1 MWVRP
6 DTVCMYQAERNIDLH
21 QQKKSLQTRNHFSS
35 FLEQGSRQSPGL
47 IRCAVETGSG
57 LSHNWFVAATQMASS
72 TEQRNTETTSST
84 RIAAGLILGLA
95 CFAAVLTGGIFV
107 GQTIG
112 EALSTLQTIAPVQ
125 VDPLR

>member
-1 MWVRP
+1 MPGVIRC
-6 DTVCMYQAERNIDLH
+6 VVE
-21 QQKKSLQTRNHFSS
+21 TRND
-35 FLEQGSRQSPGL
+35 
-47 IRCAVETGSG
+47 
-57 LSHNWFVAATQMASS
+57 LSQNWFIAALQMASR
-72 TEQRNTETTSST
+72 TEQCKAGTTSST

-112 EALSTLQTIAPVQ
+112 EALSTLQTIAPVE

>member
-1 MWVRP
+1 M
-6 DTVCMYQAERNIDLH
+6 
-21 QQKKSLQTRNHFSS
+21 S
-35 FLEQGSRQSPGL
+35 FG
-47 IRCAVETGSG
+47 A
-57 LSHNWFVAATQMASS
+57 
-72 TEQRNTETTSST
+72 EQRNTEPTSST

-112 EALSTLQTIAPVQ
+112 EALSTLQAFTPVE

>member
-1 MWVRP
+1 MIWCP
-6 DTVCMYQAERNIDLH
+6 
-21 QQKKSLQTRNHFSS
+21 
-35 FLEQGSRQSPGL
+35 
-47 IRCAVETGSG
+47 VETVSG

-95 CFAAVLTGGIFV
+95 CFVAVLTGGIFV

-112 EALSTLQTIAPVQ
+112 EALSTLQTITPEQ

>member
-1 MWVRP
+1 MILCP
-6 DTVCMYQAERNIDLH
+6 
-21 QQKKSLQTRNHFSS
+21 
-35 FLEQGSRQSPGL
+35 
-47 IRCAVETGSG
+47 VETGSG
-57 LSHNWFVAATQMASS
+57 LSHNWFVAASQVGFS
-72 TEQRNTETTSST
+72 TEQRDAETTSST

-112 EALSTLQTIAPVQ
+112 EGLSTLQTISPVQ

>member
-1 MWVRP
+1 
-6 DTVCMYQAERNIDLH
+6 
-21 QQKKSLQTRNHFSS
+21 
-35 FLEQGSRQSPGL
+35 
-47 IRCAVETGSG
+47 
-57 LSHNWFVAATQMASS
+57 MASS
-72 TEQRNTETTSST
+72 TERKVETTSST

-112 EALSTLQTIAPVQ
+112 EALSALQTVAPVE